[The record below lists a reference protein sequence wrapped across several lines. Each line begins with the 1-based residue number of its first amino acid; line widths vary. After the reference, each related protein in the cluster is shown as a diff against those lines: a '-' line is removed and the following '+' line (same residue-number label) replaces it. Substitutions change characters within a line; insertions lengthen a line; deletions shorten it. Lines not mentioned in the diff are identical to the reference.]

1 MLIWIHYQVGMR
13 KFTVT
18 TSVSTV
24 SSTLKSMVWVSPVL
38 LLSLLLLPDLS
49 VPETE
54 YTVMITFHIPS
65 GPSTHQS
72 QARLKYSGSIGQFD
86 FYRIR
91 NKIKCTVKH
100 KNVQHFALK
109 NLRDLLTSMHA
120 PEMISARPTPADLTK
135 SLMFLNSSLSS
146 NNTCGNI
153 SRHSHTGYN
162 MLWFQEFKL
171 WAVKS

>member
-1 MLIWIHYQVGMR
+1 MDTLPGRDAKVHSNHKCIDSIVNIKVYGVSLSR
-13 KFTVT
+13 
-18 TSVSTV
+18 TS
-24 SSTLKSMVWVSPVL
+24 L
-38 LLSLLLLPDLS
+38 
-49 VPETE
+49 
-54 YTVMITFHIPS
+54 IPS
-65 GPSTHQS
+65 ATSRPLRPWNGIHRDDHVSYSITGPSTHQP
-72 QARLKYSGSIGQFD
+72 QPRLKYSGSTN

-91 NKIKCTVKH
+91 NKIKCTVRH
-100 KNVQHFALK
+100 KNVQNFALK